1 VAEDLLNFTV
11 QLMRWL
17 CEPDPQHHA
26 RLHRSILAQI
36 LHLVIEGS
44 ADHVV
49 LVPRDSAARA
59 AIVCVGQ
66 VFLEAWY
73 LFRKLRGPP
82 VFVASRLSI
91 HFQNIGYQSAN
102 DRGAEVP
109 DPGF

>member
-1 VAEDLLNFTV
+1 MAEDLLNFTV
-11 QLMRWL
+11 QLMRRL
-17 CEPDPQHHA
+17 CEPDPQQHA
-26 RLHRSILAQI
+26 GLHRSILAQI

-66 VFLEAWY
+66 VFLEAWD

-102 DRGAEVP
+102 DRASERSDSGL
-109 DPGF
+109 